1 MATAFRDG
9 RRTLT
14 AVCLVIVFTISASL
28 RAQSSALGV
37 TLTGQSMNSVGHPRS
52 RAVRCF
58 NHWVT
63 AEGRR
68 AIYKF

>member
-14 AVCLVIVFTISASL
+14 AVCLVIVFTISSSL

-37 TLTGQSMNSVGHPRS
+37 TLTGQSMIRS
-52 RAVRCF
+52 DIRVHAPSAVPIIGSLLK
-58 NHWVT
+58 
-63 AEGRR
+63 GRR